1 MTNFKIEYKNWPDFV
16 DKFRPYH
23 CYMSKQ
29 YFVLCSEL
37 FRNLLFLLC

>member
-23 CYMSKQ
+23 FYMGKPYCLEI
-29 YFVLCSEL
+29 YF
-37 FRNLLFLLC
+37 FFFAK